1 MVPNEM
7 KTKKA
12 CSTKIYPITDRES
25 VLESLSKYIKFFCF
39 SSLARALSGWSSGS
53 KDSKSITR
61 NKPPSSQSS
70 DFLCEIRAECLKMKM
85 ST

>member
-25 VLESLSKYIKFFCF
+25 VLESLSKYLNFFV
-39 SSLARALSGWSSGS
+39 
-53 KDSKSITR
+53 
-61 NKPPSSQSS
+61 
-70 DFLCEIRAECLKMKM
+70 FLHLQGC
-85 ST
+85 

>member
-25 VLESLSKYIKFFCF
+25 VLESLSKYLNFFVF
-39 SSLARALSGWSSGS
+39 LHLQGLGVGAPLAQKTQNQLQE
-53 KDSKSITR
+53 I
-61 NKPPSSQSS
+61 NLLPPSLQLSS
-70 DFLCEIRAECLKMKM
+70 MRSKQNA
-85 ST
+85 